1 MHQQIALLAQQSY
14 YFLIM
19 MKHRLLNNQIKG
31 NAKVSPDGAIAVH
44 IENLEQIK
52 KDATC
57 NVTQV
62 EDTGEDMKPD
72 EEPSDYGKRF
82 RLSIQRLLNKAA
94 AIFEEHVDALA
105 RLGEQPFVFVDYQA
119 APVWVPDCNSKQMI
133 ED

>member
-1 MHQQIALLAQQSY
+1 
-14 YFLIM
+14 M
-19 MKHRLLNNQIKG
+19 MKQRLLNNQIKG

-52 KDATC
+52 DATC

-72 EEPSDYGKRF
+72 MKSLHSDYGKRF
-82 RLSIQRLLNKAA
+82 RLSIQRLLNKAG
-94 AIFEEHVDALA
+94 AIIEEHVDALA
-105 RLGEQPFVFVDYQA
+105 RLGEQPFIFVDYQA
-119 APVWVPDCNSKQMI
+119 APVWVPDYNSKQMI